1 MGRGQQKQQ
10 AQGSWSG
17 LSEELVGVRSVA
29 TVKSLDFTL

>member
-17 LSEELVGVRSVA
+17 LSEELAGVRSVA
-29 TVKSLDFTL
+29 TVRNLDFSL